1 MPDQLEIPTNPLPAE
16 VDTDLRPDELTGS
29 AGYFVRT
36 DLRAGNGTCPD
47 SFYPW
52 SGTCKKRSGMGC

>member
-1 MPDQLEIPTNPLPAE
+1 MPDQLEIPTTPMPAE

-36 DLRAGNGTCPD
+36 DLRAGTTCNCD
-47 SFYPW
+47 TNDRST
-52 SGTCKKRSGMGC
+52 TCCAVVC